1 MSPASRRAEPGAGT
15 LSTRPH
21 GILRVATYNLLHG
34 ISVRTGALD
43 FVAAAEAVAALD
55 ADVVAV
61 QEVDRGLPRTGHVD
75 QVAELAQRTG
85 LHGVFGP
92 ALLGNPDSRW
102 QGVDGD
108 DPGGPAYGVGLLTS
122 QPLSDVERVALPGG
136 GDGERQPNASP
147 QNPGWD
153 NEPRV
158 VLCGVLEVGGVAV
171 QIATAHLSYL
181 PWRGLAQL
189 RAAAGVA
196 GAGGGPAV
204 LIGDFN
210 LPVWPVRMALPG
222 WTHGGGQPTYPS
234 WDPRLQVD
242 QIIVRGGVR
251 VAEVGVGPA
260 ATSDHLPLLAA
271 LELPER
277 P

>member
-1 MSPASRRAEPGAGT
+1 VDRPGA
-15 LSTRPH
+15 
-21 GILRVATYNLLHG
+21 LRVATYNLLHG
-34 ISVRTGALD
+34 ISLRTGTVD
-43 FVAAAEAVAALD
+43 FAAAAEAVAALE

-61 QEVDRGLPRTGHVD
+61 QEVDRGLPRTGHID
-75 QVAELAQRTG
+75 QVAELARRTG

-92 ALLGNPDSRW
+92 ALLGNPDSSWRAVE
-102 QGVDGD
+102 GA

-122 QPLSDVERVALPGG
+122 APLAAVERVPLPGG

-153 NEPRV
+153 HEPRV
-158 VLCGVLEVGGVAV
+158 VLCGVLDVGGVTV
-171 QIATAHLSYL
+171 RIATAHLSYL

-189 RAAAGVA
+189 RVAASVA

-222 WTHGGGQPTYPS
+222 WVHGGGQPTYPS
-234 WDPRLQVD
+234 WEPRMQVD
-242 QIIVRGGVR
+242 QVIVRGGVR
-251 VAEVGVGPA
+251 VREVRVGAA
-260 ATSDHLPLLAA
+260 ATSDHLPLLAT
-271 LELPER
+271 LDLPLR
-277 P
+277 SV